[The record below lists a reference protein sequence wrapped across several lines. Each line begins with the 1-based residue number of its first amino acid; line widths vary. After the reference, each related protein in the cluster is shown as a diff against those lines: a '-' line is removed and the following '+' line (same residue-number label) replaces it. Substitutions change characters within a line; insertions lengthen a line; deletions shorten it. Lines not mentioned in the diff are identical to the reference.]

1 MTDKQKELLTEIG
14 YDESLAHH
22 GVKGMKW
29 GVRKKDIPKPDWKEV
44 FTTRDLKWQRKLGK
58 KKRAQA
64 KVEKEQAGKDRKVSK
79 SAYKLNRFKIKK
91 LSDAELNERINRLQ
105 NEKKLREL
113 VESEVK
119 PGRTAVAKIL
129 KGSALAVLGTV
140 ATAGLTYALKTAS
153 KGFVTTPE
161 GKTVYSKE
169 AVKKAFSLK
178 DLMTSLFKDKK

>member
-14 YDESLAHH
+14 YNQFLSHH

-29 GVRKKDIPKPDWKEV
+29 GVRKAPVSKGKTFRSRLKEA
-44 FTTRDLKWQRKLGK
+44 FGTIK

-64 KVEKEQAGKDRKVSK
+64 KAEKEQKDKEREVSK

-91 LSDAELNERINRLQ
+91 LSDAELNEKINRLQ

-119 PGRTAVAKIL
+119 PGRTAVGKVL
-129 KGSALAVLGTV
+129 KASALTILGAAT
-140 ATAGLTYALKTAS
+140 TAGLTYALKTAA
-153 KGFVTTPE
+153 KGFITTPS

-169 AVKKAFSLK
+169 AAKKAFSLK
-178 DLMTSLFKDKK
+178 DFMNSLFKDKK

>member
-14 YDESLAHH
+14 YNESLAHY
-22 GVKGMKW
+22 GVKGMRW
-29 GVRKKDIPKPDWKEV
+29 GVRKAPISKGRTFRSRLKEV
-44 FTTRDLKWQRKLGK
+44 LNASK

-64 KVEKEQAGKDRKVSK
+64 KVEKEQSDKDRKISK

-105 NEKKLREL
+105 NEKRLREL

-119 PGRTAVAKIL
+119 PGRTAIAKIL
-129 KGSALAVLGTV
+129 KGSALAILGTV
-140 ATAGLTYALKTAS
+140 TTAGLTYALKTAS
-153 KGFVTTPE
+153 KGFVTTEE

-169 AVKKAFSLK
+169 AAKKAFSLK
-178 DLMTSLFKDKK
+178 DFMTSLFKDKK

>member
-29 GVRKKDIPKPDWKEV
+29 GVRKAPTSKGRTLRSRLKEAFGV
-44 FTTRDLKWQRKLGK
+44 SK

-64 KVEKEQAGKDRKVSK
+64 KVEKDQADKDRKVSK

-105 NEKKLREL
+105 NEKRLREL

-153 KGFVTTPE
+153 KGFVTTSE